1 MKFEKPFHIKLKPTY
16 CINEPSDF
24 REMSVIN
31 ETTKDLGGIKL
42 NVDENELNPDYNMY
56 RSGGRMDWSL
66 YSEPDSQKPEIN
78 IQLMRIWALQMVT
91 QMINEKAYVNEIHSE
106 PKFNISED
114 DKNIFLDIIVEMT
127 NNLHKELEIQT
138 DSVVRLKKY
147 KFNFENDEK

>member
-1 MKFEKPFHIKLKPTY
+1 
-16 CINEPSDF
+16 
-24 REMSVIN
+24 
-31 ETTKDLGGIKL
+31 
-42 NVDENELNPDYNMY
+42 
-56 RSGGRMDWSL
+56 
-66 YSEPDSQKPEIN
+66 
-78 IQLMRIWALQMVT
+78 MRIWALQMVT